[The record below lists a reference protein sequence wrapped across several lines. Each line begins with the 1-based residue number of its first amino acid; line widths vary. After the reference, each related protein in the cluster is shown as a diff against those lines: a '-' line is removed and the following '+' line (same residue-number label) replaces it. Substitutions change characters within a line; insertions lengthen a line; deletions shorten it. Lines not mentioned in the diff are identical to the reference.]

1 VTTYNGSKTGSE
13 THKIS
18 APLICLLS
26 IACFGL
32 LGACSE
38 STGAKEEAALSS
50 DGITFLAF
58 DPASPSNS
66 SLTPFLTGTLAASD
80 ASISLY
86 SDSICSNLLA
96 SGTKVEF
103 ESSGIAITVQANSD
117 TSIFA
122 RAFNENNESSE
133 CTALA
138 TYTHDNISPDDPSF
152 GSTSPSSPNN
162 SSTSPSV
169 IGLASSD
176 TATVNLFSNDD
187 CSDLVASDSKDS
199 FEDSGITYSSATL
212 NGITEI
218 YAQAVDLAGNN
229 SSCIRLTI
237 YTHDSEAPTNPSFV
251 SLDPASP
258 SNSVT
263 NPKVIGTAASDS
275 ASVKLYSADN
285 CSVGSQ
291 ISSVDETREQFEGE
305 GITVTASAN
314 SVITIYGQSA
324 DDLGNLS
331 DCTTLTTY
339 RHDPIAPTAVSNL
352 SHAATSLSLE
362 NSPEVTWSA
371 STETG
376 SGIAF
381 YEYSVGATALD
392 TSIKGWTS
400 NGTSTSVTISGLS
413 LQYNETYFV
422 NVRARDVAGNISNIV
437 SSSGWRVPRIMITAN
452 AVDYVLNG
460 GLTILNTDTVN
471 LSANEGSG
479 ITCTWSTGAWGTLY
493 FSDPNSCDTS
503 FYAGESVYQ
512 ETTLILTTSD
522 GQSLSIY
529 FNVYPPL

>member
-1 VTTYNGSKTGSE
+1 MWFLTK
-13 THKIS
+13 
-18 APLICLLS
+18 
-26 IACFGL
+26 
-32 LGACSE
+32 
-38 STGAKEEAALSS
+38 
-50 DGITFLAF
+50 TFLRPF
-58 DPASPSNS
+58 DVLSFCTFVMISSSGCKSAIGGTGGTIPDNPTFLDFAPVSPSNS
-66 SLTPFLTGTLAASD
+66 SLSPLVTGTLAAS
-80 ASISLY
+80 ATSISLY

-103 ESSGIAITVQANSD
+103 ESSGVAITVQANAT

-122 RAFNENNESSE
+122 RAFDENNKSSE

-138 TYTHDNISPDDPSF
+138 TYTHDNISPDNPSF
-152 GSTSPSSPNN
+152 GSTFPSSPNN

-176 TATVNLFSNDD
+176 TVTVNLFSNDD
-187 CSDLVASDSKDS
+187 CSDLVASDSKAS
-199 FEDSGITYSSATL
+199 FEDSGITYSGATA

-218 YAQAVDLAGNN
+218 YAQAVDLASNN
-229 SSCIRLTI
+229 SSCDLLTS

-275 ASVKLYSADN
+275 ASVKLYSASN
-285 CSVGSQ
+285 CSLESQ
-291 ISSVDETREQFEGE
+291 MSSVNETREQFEGA
-305 GITVTASAN
+305 GITVTVSAN
-314 SVITIYGQSA
+314 SLTTIYGQSA
-324 DDLGNLS
+324 DELGNLS
-331 DCTTLTTY
+331 DCTTLATY
-339 RHDPIAPTAVSNL
+339 RHDNVAPTAVSNL
-352 SHAATSLSLE
+352 SHAATSMSLE
-362 NSPEVTWSA
+362 SSPAITWSA
-371 STETG
+371 STEAG

-381 YEYSVGATALD
+381 YEYSVGTTALG

-413 LQYNETYFV
+413 LQYNESYFV

-452 AVDYVLNG
+452 GSDYGTGSTLNFEVNSST
-460 GLTILNTDTVN
+460 LN

-479 ITCTWSTGAWGTLY
+479 VTCTWSTGAWGTTY
-493 FSDPNSCDTS
+493 FSDPNSCNTTFDS
-503 FYAGESVYQ
+503 QYYYNY
-512 ETTLILTTSD
+512 TTLTLTTSD
-522 GQSLSIY
+522 GQSLTID